1 LVLSIKDGLKNPGFS
16 FIEVATQCP
25 TYYGRKNKLKTPT
38 AMAAVMKANTIFKS
52 EADRMRPRDVEGKIV
67 VGEFANTQRDEFTQ
81 NIEKLSVEKSGKK
94 TLINSAYETEL

>member
-1 LVLSIKDGLKNPGFS
+1 
-16 FIEVATQCP
+16 
-25 TYYGRKNKLKTPT
+25 
-38 AMAAVMKANTIFKS
+38 MKANTIFKS